1 MGNPIKDKDFD
12 MVSTLYHASQGANL
26 CSQFSCDAD
35 SSSDQEAKAF
45 FDRVERQYDDIAQEA
60 KKLLR
65 DKL

>member
-1 MGNPIKDKDFD
+1 MSNPIKDKDFD

-26 CSQFSCDAD
+26 CSQFSRDAD

-45 FDRVERQYDDIAQEA
+45 FDRVARQYDDIAQEA
-60 KKLLR
+60 KKLLK

>member
-1 MGNPIKDKDFD
+1 MSSPVKDKDFD

-26 CSQFSCDAD
+26 CSQFSRDAE
-35 SSSDQEAKAF
+35 SNSDQDAKAF
-45 FDRVERQYDDIAQEA
+45 FDRVASQYNDIAKEA